1 MERKC
6 KKKFA
11 RLKDKTKD
19 RETGASCPKGFASP
33 VSLQEYTRCFQIL
46 IKSNFHYCHIFVKS
60 TLKPRS
66 GQVVTCVLKC
76 MHFNGFG
83 IFMFNNCLTV

>member
-1 MERKC
+1 MQMERKC

-33 VSLQEYTRCFQIL
+33 VSLQ
-46 IKSNFHYCHIFVKS
+46 
-60 TLKPRS
+60 
-66 GQVVTCVLKC
+66 
-76 MHFNGFG
+76 
-83 IFMFNNCLTV
+83 